1 MELININNNSLLF
14 QSKEEVKE
22 IAFTIFDQVESGNED
37 PVKTLAIMHK
47 IGLICKEVET
57 NLRPLVLK
65 QINSHKTQKFG
76 ITLSQVKTGSTF
88 DYLGTGDKVYE
99 LLLKNLEEAKMHVK
113 NRETFLKS
121 LDRPT
126 DCYDPQTGETYTITP
141 PINTYSE
148 TLKVEF

>member
-37 PVKTLAIMHK
+37 PVKTLAVMHK

-88 DYLGTGDKVYE
+88 DYLGTGDKEYE
-99 LLLKNLEEAKMHVK
+99 RLIAKLDEVK
-113 NRETFLKS
+113 QAIKMREMMLRS
-121 LDRPT
+121 LNTNIEVVDT
-126 DCYDPQTGETYTITP
+126 ETGETYTIHP

-148 TLKVEF
+148 SLKIDF